1 MVFALAD
8 RVSRGTTVGQEDP
21 IRIQARDDLTRA
33 LERALEE
40 TMEAIRT
47 ERATRRIDL
56 IPHLTTND
64 LENFRVLIQV
74 GSPAP
79 FQVDFLTQEPSGN
92 VLSPIMMTPHRVDPG
107 EKEFVR
113 FQEVAFKPLTRAG
126 LYAFLAL
133 RARAIESG

>member
-1 MVFALAD
+1 
-8 RVSRGTTVGQEDP
+8 
-21 IRIQARDDLTRA
+21 
-33 LERALEE
+33 
-40 TMEAIRT
+40 MEAIRT

-56 IPHLTTND
+56 TPHLITND

-113 FQEVAFKPLTRAG
+113 FQEVAFKPLTRGNDKYVLTGKAAHVPSDEKPVPQFHSFRVEYRVLDG
-126 LYAFLAL
+126 RLSEIS
-133 RARAIESG
+133 RVRIPVH